1 MTTELRWLVY
11 TALLAG
17 SLWIPFIIGVNTAN
31 FAGKDQ
37 LFVRPPDHSAMPAWV
52 HRSLRAHQ
60 NLLEQLLPF
69 SIVVLIGAIAGV
81 STPVTV
87 ACSIIFFWLRV
98 AHAIVMISGVARLP
112 LRPML
117 YVSAWI
123 VMLVF
128 AWQVLTKAVP
138 K

>member
-11 TALLAG
+11 SALLAG
-17 SLWIPFIIGVNTAN
+17 SLWIPFIVGINVTT
-31 FAGKDQ
+31 FPGKHQ
-37 LFVRPPDHSAMPAWV
+37 LFIRPPDPSAMPAWV

-69 SIVVLIGAIAGV
+69 SIIVLIGAIAGV
-81 STPVTV
+81 STPVTA

-98 AHAIVMISGVARLP
+98 AHAIGMISGLARLP

-117 YVSAWI
+117 YLSGWI

-128 AWQVLTKAVP
+128 AWQIVTRAPP

>member
-1 MTTELRWLVY
+1 MTTELRWLIY

-17 SLWIPFIIGVNTAN
+17 SLWIPFIVGVNTTN
-31 FAGKDQ
+31 FPGKDQ
-37 LFVRPPDHSAMPAWV
+37 LFIRPPDHSTMPPWV

-69 SIVVLIGAIAGV
+69 SIIVLIGAIAGV

-87 ACSIIFFWLRV
+87 ACAIIFFWLRV
-98 AHAIVMISGVARLP
+98 AHAVGMICGLARFP
-112 LRPML
+112 LRPLL
-117 YVSAWI
+117 YFSGWI

-128 AWQVLTKAVP
+128 AWQVLTKAAL